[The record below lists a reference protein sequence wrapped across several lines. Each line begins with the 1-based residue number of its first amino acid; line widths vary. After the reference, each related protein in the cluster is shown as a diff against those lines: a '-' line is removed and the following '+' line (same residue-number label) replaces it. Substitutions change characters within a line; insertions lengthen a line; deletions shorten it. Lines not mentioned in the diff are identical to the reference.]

1 MRTKRTV
8 RKQTRRH
15 GRKSAARKH
24 GSKPAR
30 KTRGKTRRYN
40 RKGGSAWKNAYQG
53 VVNAAKSS
61 IASARSTIDSTT
73 GDAKNWSMV
82 KRYQAK
88 KAACKRL
95 GCCPDQQM

>member
-1 MRTKRTV
+1 MFL
-8 RKQTRRH
+8 
-15 GRKSAARKH
+15 SASPVLLP
-24 GSKPAR
+24 GS
-30 KTRGKTRRYN
+30 
-40 RKGGSAWKNAYQG
+40 WKVCVDEERCIGFWSLAETLRIVSVQG